1 MQIFPVTSS
10 SLLLLL
16 FSFSGLGLAA
26 DNGCDKTPATKWPLT
41 TPASRPPLFLFRG
54 DGRGPD
60 AIRAEG
66 GWLPWAIA
74 KRSAK
79 AFGLL
84 NHEKDIKFAKGQRDT
99 VYVSTTTS
107 FDVAARYARMNAKQR
122 KETYVYYI
130 HASPNMIDLNRSL
143 GNETQF
149 WWQREF
155 SAMGGI
161 RWSQVVGWV
170 HINASF
176 FDAYHYAVPDCG
188 VEDLS
193 NQFFYQH
200 LKQRGSEAFY
210 SPSRDYCEARWTRFS
225 AGGWEPQLAGFAEYE
240 GEFVKGNKPLWFR
253 EVEPW
258 RKAQKKSTKQ
268 HAYEFM
274 ERTKEATGWRG
285 DFPLFRKE
293 EPEAVCS
300 GYQPLRRRRRST

>member
-1 MQIFPVTSS
+1 MQIFVTT

-16 FSFSGLGLAA
+16 LSVWSGLGLGA
-26 DNGCDKTPATKWPLT
+26 DNGCDKTPTSKWPLT
-41 TPASRPPLFLFRG
+41 TDGSSPSPLFLFRG

-74 KRSAK
+74 ERSAK
-79 AFGLL
+79 AFGLV

-107 FDVAARYARMNAKQR
+107 FDVAARYALINAKNG

-130 HASPNMIDLNRSL
+130 HASPNIVDLNRSL
-143 GNETQF
+143 GNETRF

-161 RWSQVVGWV
+161 RWSQVVGWLR
-170 HINASF
+170 IDSGF
-176 FDAYHYAVPDCG
+176 FDAYNYSVPDCG
-188 VEDLS
+188 SEHLS
-193 NQFFYQH
+193 NQFFHQH
-200 LKQRGSEAFY
+200 LGQQASHEPFFAH
-210 SPSRDYCEARWTRFS
+210 SPDYCRARWMRFA
-225 AGGWEPQLAGFAEYE
+225 AGGWEPQLAGFAEDE
-240 GEFVKGNKPLWFR
+240 GAFVKENKPLWFR
-253 EVEPW
+253 AVEPW
-258 RKAQKKSTKQ
+258 KQAQKKSTKQ

-293 EPEAVCS
+293 EPEAVCNR
-300 GYQPLRRRRRST
+300 YVVDRFRA